1 VAVPSHRQFSVDD
14 LKHILVQR
22 LGVVEDQI
30 GGDRSATFDQ
40 MGLDSLAF
48 IEFQTALE
56 EDWGVRVRDEDV
68 DRIYTIGDAID
79 YVNERLAEQTL
90 TEHE

>member
-1 VAVPSHRQFSVDD
+1 LPSHKQFAFDD

-22 LGVVEDQI
+22 VCVAEDQI
-30 GGDRSATFDQ
+30 GNDPSAPLDQ

-48 IEFQTALE
+48 IELQTALE

-68 DRIYTIGDAID
+68 DRIYTIGDAIV
-79 YVNERLAEQTL
+79 YVNDRLAEQAL

>member
-1 VAVPSHRQFSVDD
+1 MPSHRQFTFDD
-14 LKHILVQR
+14 LKHILVHR

-30 GGDRSATFDQ
+30 EDDRSATFDQ

-56 EDWGVRVRDEDV
+56 EDWGVRVRDEDI
-68 DRIYTIGDAID
+68 DLIYTIGDAID
-79 YVNERLAEQTL
+79 YVNARLAEPEL